1 MSVELADKSGVEES
15 FLLLRTHDL
24 KREALTERHA
34 PLNVPLHFCL
44 EVLEFIEV

>member
-1 MSVELADKSGVEES
+1 MSVELADKSGVEET

-24 KREALTERHA
+24 KREASTERRV

-44 EVLEFIEV
+44 EVLEFTEV